1 MTEERKKEILKTIEE
16 RISSIPE
23 EYVSKV
29 IADWFFC
36 SGEEDLIEVAKNIK
50 GKDSDLS
57 QHMRDWY
64 VKTRG
69 CTKTEM
75 AIVLT
80 DPEFML
86 TSSLKDKILSQNSI
100 RLMQNDNFKKKSLY
114 DKLKIVLEKV
124 CSDTHRGSILGW
136 PVENFAW
143 VDNI

>member
-1 MTEERKKEILKTIEE
+1 MTEERKKVILKTIEE
-16 RISSIPE
+16 RLCSVPE
-23 EYVSKV
+23 EHISKV
-29 IADWFFC
+29 LADWFFC
-36 SGEEDLIEVAKNIK
+36 SGEEDLMEVAKSIK

-75 AIVLT
+75 ALVLT

-86 TSSLKDKILSQNSI
+86 TTSLKDKILSQNSI

-114 DKLKIVLEKV
+114 DKLMIVLEKV
-124 CSDTHRGSILGW
+124 CSNTHRGSILGW
-136 PVENFAW
+136 PAENFAW
-143 VDNI
+143 VENI

>member
-23 EYVSKV
+23 KYVSKV

-50 GKDSDLS
+50 RKDSDLS

-69 CTKTEM
+69 CTK
-75 AIVLT
+75 
-80 DPEFML
+80 
-86 TSSLKDKILSQNSI
+86 N
-100 RLMQNDNFKKKSLY
+100 
-114 DKLKIVLEKV
+114 
-124 CSDTHRGSILGW
+124 
-136 PVENFAW
+136 
-143 VDNI
+143 

>member
-1 MTEERKKEILKTIEE
+1 MTEERKKVILKTIEE
-16 RISSIPE
+16 RLCSVPE
-23 EYVSKV
+23 EHISKV
-29 IADWFFC
+29 LAAWFFC

-50 GKDSDLS
+50 KKDSDLS

-75 AIVLT
+75 ALVLT

-86 TSSLKDKILSQNSI
+86 TTSLKDKILSQNSI
-100 RLMQNDNFKKKSLY
+100 RLMQSDNFKKKNLY

>member
-23 EYVSKV
+23 KYVSKV

-50 GKDSDLS
+50 RKDSDLS

-100 RLMQNDNFKKKSLY
+100 RLMQNDREHGYLWLQTRRKRACLDWKSTY
-114 DKLKIVLEKV
+114 DRQIKEE
-124 CSDTHRGSILGW
+124 C
-136 PVENFAW
+136 
-143 VDNI
+143 

>member
-1 MTEERKKEILKTIEE
+1 MTEERKKVILKTIEE
-16 RISSIPE
+16 RLCSVPE
-23 EYVSKV
+23 EHISKV
-29 IADWFFC
+29 LAAWFFC
-36 SGEEDLIEVAKNIK
+36 SGEDDLLEVAKSIK
-50 GKDSDLS
+50 RKDSDLS

-86 TSSLKDKILSQNSI
+86 MSSLKDKILSRSSI
-100 RLMQNDNFKKKSLY
+100 RLMQSDNFKKKSLY

>member
-1 MTEERKKEILKTIEE
+1 MTEERKTVILKTIEE
-16 RISSIPE
+16 RLCSVPE
-23 EYVSKV
+23 EHISK
-29 IADWFFC
+29 ALAAWFFC
-36 SGEEDLIEVAKNIK
+36 SGEDDLLEVAKSIK
-50 GKDSDLS
+50 RKDSDLS

-86 TSSLKDKILSQNSI
+86 TSSLKDKILSRSSI
-100 RLMQNDNFKKKSLY
+100 RLMQSDNFKKKSLY

>member
-23 EYVSKV
+23 KYVSKV

-50 GKDSDLS
+50 RKDSDLS

-86 TSSLKDKILSQNSI
+86 TTSLKDKILSQNKNLYSK
-100 RLMQNDNFKKKSLY
+100 LM
-114 DKLKIVLEKV
+114 IVLEKV

-136 PVENFAW
+136 PIENFAW

>member
-1 MTEERKKEILKTIEE
+1 M
-16 RISSIPE
+16 
-23 EYVSKV
+23 
-29 IADWFFC
+29 
-36 SGEEDLIEVAKNIK
+36 IEVAKSIK
-50 GKDSDLS
+50 RKDSDLS

-86 TSSLKDKILSQNSI
+86 TTSLKDKILSQNSI

>member
-36 SGEEDLIEVAKNIK
+36 SGEEDLMEVAKSIK

-75 AIVLT
+75 ALVLT

-100 RLMQNDNFKKKSLY
+100 RLMQNDNFKIKVSM
-114 DKLKIVLEKV
+114 IVLEKV

-136 PVENFAW
+136 PAENFAW
-143 VDNI
+143 VENI

>member
-1 MTEERKKEILKTIEE
+1 MRYN
-16 RISSIPE
+16 RIISYGRGTLPQ
-23 EYVSKV
+23 
-29 IADWFFC
+29 
-36 SGEEDLIEVAKNIK
+36 LIEVAKNIK
-50 GKDSDLS
+50 RKDSDLS

-86 TSSLKDKILSQNSI
+86 TTSLKDKILSQNSI
-100 RLMQNDNFKKKSLY
+100 RLMQSDNFKKKNLY
-114 DKLKIVLEKV
+114 SKLMIVLEKV

-136 PVENFAW
+136 PIENFAW
-143 VDNI
+143 VENI

>member
-1 MTEERKKEILKTIEE
+1 MRYN
-16 RISSIPE
+16 RIISYGCGTLPQ
-23 EYVSKV
+23 
-29 IADWFFC
+29 
-36 SGEEDLIEVAKNIK
+36 LIEVAKNIK
-50 GKDSDLS
+50 RKDSDLS

-86 TSSLKDKILSQNSI
+86 TTSLKDKILSQNSI
-100 RLMQNDNFKKKSLY
+100 RLMQNDNFKKKNLY
-114 DKLKIVLEKV
+114 DKLMIFLEKV

>member
-1 MTEERKKEILKTIEE
+1 MSGPISKTSRHSPTPMRYN
-16 RISSIPE
+16 RIISYGRGTLPQ
-23 EYVSKV
+23 
-29 IADWFFC
+29 
-36 SGEEDLIEVAKNIK
+36 LIEVAKNIK
-50 GKDSDLS
+50 KKDSDLS

-75 AIVLT
+75 ALVLT

-86 TSSLKDKILSQNSI
+86 TTSLKDKILSQNSI
-100 RLMQNDNFKKKSLY
+100 RLMQSDNFKKKSLY

>member
-1 MTEERKKEILKTIEE
+1 VTEERKKVILKTIEE
-16 RISSIPE
+16 RLCSVPE
-23 EYVSKV
+23 EHISKV
-29 IADWFFC
+29 LAAWFFC
-36 SGEEDLIEVAKNIK
+36 SGEDDLLEVAKSIK
-50 GKDSDLS
+50 RKDSDLS

-86 TSSLKDKILSQNSI
+86 TSSLKDKILSRSSI
-100 RLMQNDNFKKKSLY
+100 RLMQSDNFKKKSLY

>member
-1 MTEERKKEILKTIEE
+1 M
-16 RISSIPE
+16 
-23 EYVSKV
+23 
-29 IADWFFC
+29 
-36 SGEEDLIEVAKNIK
+36 IEVAKNIK
-50 GKDSDLS
+50 RKDSDLS

-86 TSSLKDKILSQNSI
+86 TSSLKDKILSRSSI
-100 RLMQNDNFKKKSLY
+100 RLMQSDNFKKKSLY
-114 DKLKIVLEKV
+114 DKLMIALEKV

-136 PVENFAW
+136 PAENFAW
-143 VDNI
+143 VENI

>member
-1 MTEERKKEILKTIEE
+1 MLK
-16 RISSIPE
+16 PE
-23 EYVSKV
+23 DV
-29 IADWFFC
+29 
-36 SGEEDLIEVAKNIK
+36 
-50 GKDSDLS
+50 
-57 QHMRDWY
+57 Q
-64 VKTRG
+64 
-69 CTKTEM
+69 KTEM

>member
-23 EYVSKV
+23 KYVSKV

-50 GKDSDLS
+50 RKDSDLS

-86 TSSLKDKILSQNSI
+86 TTSLKDKILSQNSI

>member
-1 MTEERKKEILKTIEE
+1 MSGPISNTSRHSPTPMRYN
-16 RISSIPE
+16 RIISYGRGTLPQ
-23 EYVSKV
+23 
-29 IADWFFC
+29 
-36 SGEEDLIEVAKNIK
+36 LIEVAKNIK
-50 GKDSDLS
+50 KKDSDLS

-75 AIVLT
+75 ALVLT

-86 TSSLKDKILSQNSI
+86 TTSLKDKILSQNSI
-100 RLMQNDNFKKKSLY
+100 RLMQSDNFKKKSLY

>member
-23 EYVSKV
+23 KYVSKV

-50 GKDSDLS
+50 KKDSDLS

-114 DKLKIVLEKV
+114 DCIRK
-124 CSDTHRGSILGW
+124 SM
-136 PVENFAW
+136 F
-143 VDNI
+143 

>member
-1 MTEERKKEILKTIEE
+1 M
-16 RISSIPE
+16 
-23 EYVSKV
+23 
-29 IADWFFC
+29 
-36 SGEEDLIEVAKNIK
+36 IEVAKNIK
-50 GKDSDLS
+50 KKDSDLS

-114 DKLKIVLEKV
+114 DKLMIVLEKV

-136 PVENFAW
+136 PAENFAW
-143 VDNI
+143 VENI

>member
-1 MTEERKKEILKTIEE
+1 MSLKLLLIGFSVAERK
-16 RISSIPE
+16 
-23 EYVSKV
+23 
-29 IADWFFC
+29 
-36 SGEEDLIEVAKNIK
+36 DLIEVAKNIK
-50 GKDSDLS
+50 KKDSDLS

-100 RLMQNDNFKKKSLY
+100 RLMQNDNFKKKNLY

>member
-36 SGEEDLIEVAKNIK
+36 NGEEDLIEVAKNIK
-50 GKDSDLS
+50 KKDS
-57 QHMRDWY
+57 
-64 VKTRG
+64 
-69 CTKTEM
+69 
-75 AIVLT
+75 IVLT

-100 RLMQNDNFKKKSLY
+100 RLMQNDNFKKKNLY

>member
-1 MTEERKKEILKTIEE
+1 MRYN
-16 RISSIPE
+16 RIISYGRGTLPQ
-23 EYVSKV
+23 
-29 IADWFFC
+29 
-36 SGEEDLIEVAKNIK
+36 LIEVAKNIK
-50 GKDSDLS
+50 RKDSDLS

-80 DPEFML
+80 DPEFMF

-124 CSDTHRGSILGW
+124 GLMSRKST
-136 PVENFAW
+136 N
-143 VDNI
+143 